1 MEYLAV
7 YEFQEQ
13 LSSFHPTR
21 LLQSPVAI
29 VAGRDRLVDV
39 SQLLLILESH
49 TLFMFKLLLILE
61 SHIQVSSTLGHKFLH
76 WQ

>member
-29 VAGRDRLVDV
+29 VAGRDRLVHVAVD
-39 SQLLLILESH
+39 
-49 TLFMFKLLLILE
+49 T
-61 SHIQVSSTLGHKFLH
+61 
-76 WQ
+76 